1 MHVLSVSS
9 LKGGVGKTTVALGLA
24 SAAFARGLRTLVVD
38 LDPQCDASTGL
49 GAIGEF
55 RETVADVLQNPK
67 HNIVHRAIVSST
79 WGKVQS
85 GHIDVMIGSPRALQF
100 DTPNPTIRDVWKL
113 EEALSRIEK
122 DYDLVIIDTP
132 PSINGLTRTAWVA
145 SDRVL
150 IVSEPSIFSVVAAD
164 RAMRAIE
171 ELRKGLTPRLQ
182 ALGVVINRMRPQSKE
197 HTYRA
202 QELQDMFKENL
213 MTIQIEERATI
224 QQAQGAARP
233 IHTWPGDHAV
243 ELSKLF
249 DEILSS
255 ALASFQQPFEKHRG
269 KQDKKMS
276 RISKIMRG
284 QNLDAVLEL
293 ESLQSDSPLQALA
306 PVVDD
311 SLPTGP
317 VNPVQL
323 PLDPSKMSAIEQLE
337 ALASLNLTPAD
348 TEWLEE
354 NKKED

>member
-1 MHVLSVSS
+1 
-9 LKGGVGKTTVALGLA
+9 
-24 SAAFARGLRTLVVD
+24 
-38 LDPQCDASTGL
+38 
-49 GAIGEF
+49 
-55 RETVADVLQNPK
+55 
-67 HNIVHRAIVSST
+67 
-79 WGKVQS
+79 
-85 GHIDVMIGSPRALQF
+85 MIGSPRALKF

-202 QELQDMFKENL
+202 QELQEMFQENL
-213 MTIQIEERATI
+213 MTVLIEERATI

-233 IHTWPGDHAV
+233 IHTWPGDHAM
-243 ELSKLF
+243 ELAKIF
-249 DEILSS
+249 DQILEAS
-255 ALASFQQPFEKHRG
+255 LASFKESFEKRLG

-293 ESLQSDSPLQALA
+293 ESLEGDSSLLALA
-306 PVVDD
+306 PVSDD
-311 SLPTGP
+311 GLPTGP
-317 VNPVQL
+317 VRPVE
-323 PLDPSKMSAIEQLE
+323 MSNLRNLSPIEQLE
-337 ALASLNLTPAD
+337 ALASLSQPQVEQFRTRRINPK
-348 TEWLEE
+348 
-354 NKKED
+354 N

>member
-1 MHVLSVSS
+1 MSVSS

-85 GHIDVMIGSPRALQF
+85 GHIDVMIGSPRALKF

-171 ELRKGLTPRLQ
+171 ELRKGLTPRLE
-182 ALGVVINRMRPQSKE
+182 ALGVVINRFRPQSKE
-197 HTYRA
+197 HAYRA
-202 QELQDMFKENL
+202 NELQEMFKENL
-213 MTIQIEERATI
+213 MTVQIEERATI

-233 IHTWPGDHAV
+233 IHTWPGDHAA
-243 ELSKLF
+243 ELAKIF
-249 DEILSS
+249 DDILSYTM
-255 ALASFQQPFEKHRG
+255 ASFQQPVDKRRL
-269 KQDKKMS
+269 KLDKKMS
-276 RISKIMRG
+276 RISKTMRG

-293 ESLQSDSPLQALA
+293 ESLQEDPMSLA
-306 PVVDD
+306 AIPELD
-311 SLPTGP
+311 LPTGP
-317 VNPVQL
+317 VRPI
-323 PLDPSKMSAIEQLE
+323 DPKFLSPIEQLE
-337 ALASLNLTPAD
+337 ALASLEFKEIKPD
-348 TEWLEE
+348 E
-354 NKKED
+354 NQA

>member
-1 MHVLSVSS
+1 
-9 LKGGVGKTTVALGLA
+9 
-24 SAAFARGLRTLVVD
+24 VD

-67 HNIVHRAIVSST
+67 HNIVHRAIVAST
-79 WGKVQS
+79 WGKVQT

-213 MTIQIEERATI
+213 MAVQIEERATI

-233 IHTWPGDHAV
+233 IHTWPGDHAA
-243 ELSKLF
+243 ELAQIF
-249 DEILSS
+249 DEILEA
-255 ALASFQQPFEKHRG
+255 ALASFMESYD
-269 KQDKKMS
+269 KQRSKPDKKLS

-284 QNLDAVLEL
+284 QNLDAVLKL
-293 ESLQSDSPLQALA
+293 ESLQEDSALQALA
-306 PVVDD
+306 PVVDN

-317 VNPVQL
+317 VEL
-323 PLDPSKMSAIEQLE
+323 PKDLSQMSAIEQLE
-337 ALASLNLTPAD
+337 ALASLELSQAD
-348 TEWLEE
+348 IKWLEE

>member
-1 MHVLSVSS
+1 
-9 LKGGVGKTTVALGLA
+9 
-24 SAAFARGLRTLVVD
+24 
-38 LDPQCDASTGL
+38 
-49 GAIGEF
+49 
-55 RETVADVLQNPK
+55 
-67 HNIVHRAIVSST
+67 
-79 WGKVQS
+79 
-85 GHIDVMIGSPRALQF
+85 MIGSPRALQF

-213 MTIQIEERATI
+213 MTVQIEERATI

-255 ALASFQQPFEKHRG
+255 ALASFQQPLEKNRG

-306 PVVDD
+306 PVLDD

-317 VNPVQL
+317 VTPIQQ

-337 ALASLNLTPAD
+337 ALASLNLTPVD

>member
-1 MHVLSVSS
+1 
-9 LKGGVGKTTVALGLA
+9 
-24 SAAFARGLRTLVVD
+24 
-38 LDPQCDASTGL
+38 
-49 GAIGEF
+49 
-55 RETVADVLQNPK
+55 
-67 HNIVHRAIVSST
+67 
-79 WGKVQS
+79 
-85 GHIDVMIGSPRALQF
+85 MIGSPRALQF

-213 MTIQIEERATI
+213 MTVLIEERATI

-233 IHTWPGDHAV
+233 IHTWPGDHAI
-243 ELSKLF
+243 ELAKIF
-249 DEILSS
+249 DEILAA
-255 ALASFQQPFEKHRG
+255 ALASFQEPYDKNRG

-293 ESLQSDSPLQALA
+293 ESLQSDSPLQALV
-306 PVVDD
+306 PNTDT

-317 VNPVQL
+317 VTPVQM

-337 ALASLNLTPAD
+337 ALASLNFEPAD
-348 TEWLEE
+348 ATWLEE
-354 NKKED
+354 NKKDEG

>member
-1 MHVLSVSS
+1 
-9 LKGGVGKTTVALGLA
+9 
-24 SAAFARGLRTLVVD
+24 
-38 LDPQCDASTGL
+38 
-49 GAIGEF
+49 
-55 RETVADVLQNPK
+55 
-67 HNIVHRAIVSST
+67 
-79 WGKVQS
+79 
-85 GHIDVMIGSPRALQF
+85 MIGSPRALQF

-197 HTYRA
+197 HAYRA

-213 MTIQIEERATI
+213 MTVQIEERATI

-233 IHTWPGDHAV
+233 IHTWPGDHAA
-243 ELSKLF
+243 ELAQIF
-249 DEILSS
+249 DEILEA
-255 ALASFQQPFEKHRG
+255 ALASFMEAYDKHRA
-269 KQDKKMS
+269 KPDKKMS

-284 QNLDAVLEL
+284 QNLDAVLKL
-293 ESLQSDSPLQALA
+293 ESLQEDSALQALV
-306 PVVDD
+306 PVVDTA
-311 SLPTGP
+311 LPTGP
-317 VNPVQL
+317 VQL
-323 PLDPSKMSAIEQLE
+323 PKEVSQMSAIEQLE
-337 ALASLNLTPAD
+337 ALASLNLSPAD
-348 TEWLEE
+348 TKWLEE